1 MSHSPHRLFCTACR
15 ELVSLKKQNI
25 HVHISGKKH
34 KENKEKRLLN
44 DKKDDDIRKAIP
56 KYDDKNHPKGETLP
70 STTKLFRVKFV
81 KAFLK
86 SRAEYFR
93 DLFEEVGYPLTSSSN
108 MRQLIPF
115 ILAQEYECIYQ
126 EVKGKDVAIIFDGTT
141 RDGEALVVL
150 VRFVES
156 STIKQRL
163 VRLRLL
169 KSSVNGDEL
178 ARIIIEVLHRKINIQ
193 ENSLLAAM
201 RDSFC

>member
-25 HVHISGKKH
+25 HVHISSTKH

-44 DKKDDDIRKAIP
+44 DKKDDDIRKAIA

-115 ILAQEYECIYQ
+115 ILEQE
-126 EVKGKDVAIIFDGTT
+126 
-141 RDGEALVVL
+141 
-150 VRFVES
+150 
-156 STIKQRL
+156 
-163 VRLRLL
+163 
-169 KSSVNGDEL
+169 
-178 ARIIIEVLHRKINIQ
+178 
-193 ENSLLAAM
+193 
-201 RDSFC
+201 

>member
-1 MSHSPHRLFCTACR
+1 
-15 ELVSLKKQNI
+15 
-25 HVHISGKKH
+25 
-34 KENKEKRLLN
+34 
-44 DKKDDDIRKAIP
+44 
-56 KYDDKNHPKGETLP
+56 
-70 STTKLFRVKFV
+70 
-81 KAFLK
+81 
-86 SRAEYFR
+86 
-93 DLFEEVGYPLTSSSN
+93 

-115 ILAQEYECIYQ
+115 ILEQEYECICQ

-156 STIKQRL
+156 WIIKQRL

-193 ENSLLAAM
+193 ENSLFSSDE
-201 RDSFC
+201 RQSFC